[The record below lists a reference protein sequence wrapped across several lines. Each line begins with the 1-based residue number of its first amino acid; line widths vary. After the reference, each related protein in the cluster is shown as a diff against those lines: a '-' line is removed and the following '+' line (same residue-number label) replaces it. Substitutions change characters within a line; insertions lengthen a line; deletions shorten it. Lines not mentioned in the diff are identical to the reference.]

1 MKKKIIGTIL
11 LFLILST
18 ITFKMPISEAANY
31 YPSNSE
37 IDNAINSIKSEYP
50 SGSKFTGS
58 FDGGIECIGFA
69 KYAFNRIWGVDC
81 RDAYTSDAKYK
92 FQLSNTSVVD
102 EVGSLTGS
110 SVTTDNIR
118 NLFYNTPKG
127 SLVQMCSNGQQHT
140 MLFVSCDSSNIQV
153 LEANVDFNLTVS
165 HSTIS
170 YSSLASRCAG
180 SGNGISTYK
189 YNGKKNSAATVQ
201 NYGTYCYIKTNLN
214 GKYLTAN
221 GTDVVMKSKDNSYDQ
236 VWKIERNTDTNS
248 ADYLSMKIT
257 SVSTGKVLTMANST
271 ANKAD
276 IYLASYTGG
285 GNQKWYMNYMLPSDV
300 QTYMLSTQV
309 ARTVMDISDANTA
322 ENATVAMYEDNR
334 SKAQQFQLVT
344 MTGSALIEAEAED
357 FGESFVGI
365 IQNYD
370 NSTFLTNKNT
380 YVNFEANSNS
390 AVQLWK
396 FTQQS
401 DGSYRIQSLSDNRY
415 LSIADDVAGSKITLS
430 STPVNWKINRYS
442 STLND
447 LSGFPYKTGYRLIYT
462 QKPLVLEGNNSSNA
476 TLDTFYYHSKCMIQV
491 YKENM
496 TSLKFYSGN
505 DWIGVGETK
514 DMSSEIYS
522 SPSTRYLK
530 KYVNWSVSNTSIATV
545 DASGKVTGKKTGTF
559 TLKATSKYDSSIV
572 GTLEMHVG
580 TELESISLNKQDV
593 LLNVGETLQLNV
605 SYNPSN
611 ATVSDE
617 IKWTG
622 TRNNVA
628 LADSN
633 GLVTAN
639 EPGVTTITAR
649 VGDLRAQCIVRV
661 KAENPSPVK
670 FSVYTN
676 SSSQNL
682 VAGDS
687 VRVYFRINTQSS
699 NIYSGKFKIGFDNT
713 IFTLDDVASEYY
725 YDELF
730 NADSVD
736 IVKGTNYVEFNYNGQ
751 NSDKYIVTNSTN
763 ETVFY
768 IDLDVK
774 TTVNKYGSTPITLT
788 AQNVRQMGGMYAS
801 TSTTS
806 CSVNINQ
813 KTQSIKLN
821 KTSLTM
827 SAGYK
832 NETLTAIV
840 TPNTASPK
848 LTWSSSDTSI
858 VSVDSNGKLTSKN
871 KAGTATITV
880 KTTDGTKLSATCVVT
895 VKKMVTSI
903 FVSPNNIH
911 LYEKGAT
918 KQLSAN
924 VYPSDAENT
933 KLTWSSSNTN
943 VATVNQNGLVTA
955 VGNGECRIYAT
966 ATDGSGVSDYINLDV
981 TFPTGLK
988 FMEESDTLEVG
999 ETGGIA
1005 VTSTPDGTA
1014 VPEIKFTCSNTDILE
1029 IYGASY
1035 NSIRYRAKKAGTATI
1050 TATAVDNSSLKA
1062 TFKVTVTAPDPVDIP
1077 LTKITLNKTTL
1088 SLTKGGTSTLTVAY
1102 TPSNTTD
1109 SKTVTWITSN
1119 SSVATVP
1126 GGKVTAV
1133 GAGTATITAKVG
1145 SKTATCKVT
1154 VTNPT
1159 IPLTKITLNKT
1170 TLSLTK
1176 GGTST
1181 LTVAYTP
1188 SNTTD
1193 NKTVTWTTSN
1203 PSVVT
1208 VSGGK
1213 VTAVGA
1219 GTATITAKV
1228 GSKTATCK
1236 VTVTEP
1242 TTKTV
1247 GVKYYSHIQ
1256 DKGWEN
1262 DYQYK
1267 NGQTSGIAGQGLK
1280 VEAIKIMLENAP
1292 SNAKILYKSHVQ
1304 DIGWESWKSNGV
1316 QSGTT
1321 GQNKKVEAIRIKLEN
1336 MPGYSVMYRAYVEG
1350 KGWQGWVCD
1359 GIEAGTTGKNL
1370 KLEAI
1375 QIKIV
1380 KTSEAPTITPGVQ
1393 YYSHIQDKGWEDRYS
1408 KVNGNTSG
1416 LEGVGLKVEAIML
1429 QLTGVQEGAS
1439 IEYKSH
1445 VQDLGW
1451 EAWKK
1456 DGETSGTTGQNKKIE
1471 AIRIRIKNMPGYS
1484 VMYRAYVEGQGWQD
1498 WVSDGVQAGTTG
1510 KNLKLEAIQVKIV
1523 KSSEAPEMNP
1533 GVQYYSHIQDRGWE
1547 GRYSKS
1553 NGATSGLI
1561 NQGLKVEAIM
1571 LQLTGAPEEASIEYQ
1586 AHVQDIGWEKWV
1598 KDGEQAGTTGQNKK
1612 VEALK
1617 IKLTNM
1623 PGYSVMYRA
1632 YVEGEGWQDWVK
1644 NGETAG
1650 TTGKNLRLEAIQIKI
1665 VKNS

>member
-530 KYVNWSVSNTSIATV
+530 KYVNWSVSDTSIATV

-981 TFPTGLK
+981 SFPTGLK

-1062 TFKVTVTAPDPVDIP
+1062 TFKVTVTAPDSVD
-1077 LTKITLNKTTL
+1077 
-1088 SLTKGGTSTLTVAY
+1088 
-1102 TPSNTTD
+1102 
-1109 SKTVTWITSN
+1109 
-1119 SSVATVP
+1119 
-1126 GGKVTAV
+1126 
-1133 GAGTATITAKVG
+1133 
-1145 SKTATCKVT
+1145 
-1154 VTNPT
+1154 

-1203 PSVVT
+1203 PSVAT

-1393 YYSHIQDKGWEDRYS
+1393 YYSHIQDRGWEDRYC
-1408 KVNGNTSG
+1408 KVNGDTSG

-1429 QLTGVQEGAS
+1429 QLIGVQEGAS

-1471 AIRIRIKNMPGYS
+1471 AIRIRLKNMPGYS
-1484 VMYRAYVEGQGWQD
+1484 VMYRAYVEGEGWQD
-1498 WVSDGVQAGTTG
+1498 WVSDGVEAGTTG

-1523 KSSEAPEMNP
+1523 KSSEAPQMNP

-1571 LQLTGAPEEASIEYQ
+1571 LQLTGAPEGASIEYQ
-1586 AHVQDIGWEKWV
+1586 AHVQDIGWESWK
-1598 KDGEQAGTTGQNKK
+1598 KDGAQAGTTGQNKK
-1612 VEALK
+1612 IEAIK
-1617 IKLTNM
+1617 IKITNLS
-1623 PGYSVMYRA
+1623 GYSVMYRA
-1632 YVEGEGWQDWVK
+1632 YVEGQGWQDWVK

>member
-221 GTDVVMKSKDNSYDQ
+221 GTDVVIKSKDNSYDQ
-236 VWKIERNTDTNS
+236 VWKIERNTDKNS

-530 KYVNWSVSNTSIATV
+530 KYVNWSVSDTSIATV

-981 TFPTGLK
+981 SFPTGLK

-1062 TFKVTVTAPDPVDIP
+1062 TFKVTVTAPDSVD
-1077 LTKITLNKTTL
+1077 
-1088 SLTKGGTSTLTVAY
+1088 
-1102 TPSNTTD
+1102 
-1109 SKTVTWITSN
+1109 
-1119 SSVATVP
+1119 
-1126 GGKVTAV
+1126 
-1133 GAGTATITAKVG
+1133 
-1145 SKTATCKVT
+1145 
-1154 VTNPT
+1154 

-1350 KGWQGWVCD
+1350 QGWQDWVCD
-1359 GIEAGTTGKNL
+1359 GIAAGTTGKNL

-1375 QIKIV
+1375 EIKIV
-1380 KTSEAPTITPGVQ
+1380 ANSEAPTITPGVQ

-1484 VMYRAYVEGQGWQD
+1484 VMYRAYVEGEGWQD
-1498 WVSDGVQAGTTG
+1498 WVSDGVEAGTTG

-1571 LQLTGAPEEASIEYQ
+1571 LQLTGAPEGASIEYQ
-1586 AHVQDIGWEKWV
+1586 AHVQDIGWESWK
-1598 KDGEQAGTTGQNKK
+1598 KDGAQAGTTGQNKK
-1612 VEALK
+1612 IEAIK
-1617 IKLTNM
+1617 IKITNLS
-1623 PGYSVMYRA
+1623 GYSVMYRA